1 MYGAGAC
8 HVSGFW
14 SSDMGEEMED
24 HPQPSGFNSN
34 QGNLFILKS
43 DEILIICNV
52 ADYKMLPSSQ

>member
-1 MYGAGAC
+1 MELGLVMSQDFG
-8 HVSGFW
+8 VLIWGKK
-14 SSDMGEEMED
+14 MED

>member
-1 MYGAGAC
+1 
-8 HVSGFW
+8 
-14 SSDMGEEMED
+14 MGEEMED

-52 ADYKMLPSSQ
+52 ADYKMLPSLQ